1 MDQHLMSEFNLHK
14 AKLKLVKKA
23 LKRYATK
30 TEAAAALGI
39 TTRTLAAMIRD
50 FDLE

>member
-1 MDQHLMSEFNLHK
+1 MSEFNLHK

-23 LKRYATK
+23 LKRYTTK

-39 TTRTLAAMIRD
+39 TTRTLTTIIKD
-50 FDLE
+50 FGLE